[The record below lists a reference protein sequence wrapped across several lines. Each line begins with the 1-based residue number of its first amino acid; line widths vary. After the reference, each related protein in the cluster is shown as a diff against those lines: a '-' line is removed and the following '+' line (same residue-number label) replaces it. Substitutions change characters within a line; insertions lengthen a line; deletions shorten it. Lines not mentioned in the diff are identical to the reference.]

1 MSDIV
6 KTEIIDNVALLTLND
21 PDRLNALSLDMIAE
35 LHKNIILINNGEIKA
50 RCLGIT
56 GAGRGFGAGANLIEG
71 AGKSSLEEID
81 QGQE

>member
-35 LHKNIILINNGEIKA
+35 LHKNIIL
-50 RCLGIT
+50 
-56 GAGRGFGAGANLIEG
+56 LIMV
-71 AGKSSLEEID
+71 K
-81 QGQE
+81 

>member
-35 LHKNIILINNGEIKA
+35 LHKNIILIKNGEIKA
-50 RCLGIT
+50 RCLVIT
-56 GAGRGFGAGANLIEG
+56 GAGRGFCAGANLIERSW
-71 AGKSSLEEID
+71 KVQL
-81 QGQE
+81 

>member
-35 LHKNIILINNGEIKA
+35 LHKNIILINT
-50 RCLGIT
+50 LYY
-56 GAGRGFGAGANLIEG
+56 FLISFKIIG
-71 AGKSSLEEID
+71 VFKIYA
-81 QGQE
+81 